1 MKLKICTNAT
11 LTEQTV
17 DKQTKPLKTSRKN
30 LFPFIVH
37 FLVRVA
43 RAAVFHHPHHFAW
56 VKSKAIPLE
65 ILNVILIHL
74 Q

>member
-30 LFPFIVH
+30 LSLFIVL

-43 RAAVFHHPHHFAW
+43 GAAVFHYPYHFAW
-56 VKSKAIPLE
+56 VKSTAIPLE
-65 ILNVILIHL
+65 ILNVILIYIH
-74 Q
+74 

>member
-1 MKLKICTNAT
+1 MKLKNCTNAT

-17 DKQTKPLKTSRKN
+17 EKQTKPLKISRKN
-30 LFPFIVH
+30 LSLFIALFPGK
-37 FLVRVA
+37 VA
-43 RAAVFHHPHHFAW
+43 GAAVFHHPHHFAG
-56 VKSKAIPLE
+56 VKSPAIPPK